1 MFVEHQPQGIM
12 HTFDPE
18 MIECLFDVAIQHK
31 RMMTVEHQEILQTQ
45 RKQKLQRQE
54 LKNK

>member
-31 RMMTVEHQEILQTQ
+31 RMMIVEHQEILQTQ

-54 LKNK
+54 LKK